1 MRADQQPAAVGSK
14 TSPEISPPPSV
25 GSAPAPLH
33 FQPLAERWSVA
44 LSAPPAGPPLI
55 SGDIVVVALQPSG
68 IVAFRGVD
76 GSQAWRCDLATD
88 RPLAHDGERVYVV
101 AADSIHAVSISNG
114 EELWRQKSAAL
125 TAPLLVHA
133 GWVVAASQGNIA
145 AYRAADG
152 SPVWQRAIGV
162 VEYLPAI
169 DGDVLFVPLL
179 EREVAALDLQTGEP
193 LWTAPLEGE
202 PGEPLALAER
212 VYIGARDKR
221 FYTLKAADGDVDW
234 VQRVGAGPRGRP
246 ALDDDRVYVVALDNI
261 VNAYDRQ
268 SGARRWNKGLKYRPF
283 GGPVLMSG
291 AVVVPGPTHVL
302 PVYRREN
309 GDALAELTFAATLVG
324 MSNVLFGPWNYPMFA
339 AVTGD
344 LQHPWTLTF
353 LEPSTDPPPI
363 TLVDLVELPGTTIPI
378 GLPQ

>member
-1 MRADQQPAAVGSK
+1 MAADRQVAAPGSK
-14 TSPEISPPPSV
+14 TSPEITQPQPL
-25 GSAPAPLH
+25 GLPAAAGH

-44 LSAPPAGPPLI
+44 LSAPPLGPPLI
-55 SGDIVVVALQPSG
+55 SGDIIVLALQPSG

-88 RPLAHDGERVYVV
+88 RPIAHDDERVYVV
-101 AADSIHAVSISNG
+101 AGEAIHAVSISKG
-114 EELWRQKSAAL
+114 EELWKQKSAAL

-133 GWVVAASQGNIA
+133 GWVIAATQGSIA

-152 SPVWQRAIGV
+152 SVVWQRSIGV
-162 VEYLPAI
+162 IEYEPAI

-179 EREVAALDLQTGEP
+179 DREITALNLQNGET
-193 LWTAPLEGE
+193 LWTAPLAGE
-202 PGEPLALAER
+202 PGEPLALGGR
-212 VYIGARDKR
+212 VYVGARDKR
-221 FYTLKAADGDVDW
+221 FYTLKATNGEGDW

-246 ALDDDRVYVVALDNI
+246 ALDDDRIYVIALDNI
-261 VNAYDRQ
+261 VYAYDRR
-268 SGARRWNKGLKYRPF
+268 SGATNWNKGLKYRPF

-291 AVVVPGPTHVL
+291 AVVVPGPSTVL

-309 GDALAELTFAATLVG
+309 GDALAEITFSATLVG
-324 MSNVLFGPWNYPMFA
+324 MSNVVFGPWNYPMFA

-353 LEPSTDPPPI
+353 FEPSTEPPPI
-363 TLVDLVELPGTTIPI
+363 SLVALTELPGTTIPI
-378 GLPQ
+378 VVPQ